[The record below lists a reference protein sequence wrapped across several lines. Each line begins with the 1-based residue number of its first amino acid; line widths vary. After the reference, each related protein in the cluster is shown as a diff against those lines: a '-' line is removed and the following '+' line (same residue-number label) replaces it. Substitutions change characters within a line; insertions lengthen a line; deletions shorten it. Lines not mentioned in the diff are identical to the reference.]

1 MWVGGWKGQG
11 WGWGPR
17 FPPHQPRAPAPPP
30 HPPTPPTHT
39 PPHPTQPNPTQPNP
53 TQPNP
58 TQPHP
63 ARSTRT
69 PLCAARTRTPPSASS
84 MPTSWASRAGRCDSL
99 ACWTAEFDM
108 KKHKQAWVAWS
119 REVTGTRRA
128 HGCGWARLQ
137 QLRACRGPR
146 DTPTLLAWLIGF
158 LSRNVNNLMVQ
169 VAHQLLHTRYT
180 DHSLDT
186 QPTAHNLAEGGG
198 GVSASWRHPCCH
210 ASSYARPDVRG
221 TRKGCCSGSAPA
233 GAAPGFGLAAV
244 DHRMGP
250 APCRTGCSA
259 SPASHG
265 SVRTLSPS

>member
-1 MWVGGWKGQG
+1 
-11 WGWGPR
+11 
-17 FPPHQPRAPAPPP
+17 
-30 HPPTPPTHT
+30 
-39 PPHPTQPNPTQPNP
+39 
-53 TQPNP
+53 
-58 TQPHP
+58 
-63 ARSTRT
+63 
-69 PLCAARTRTPPSASS
+69 
-84 MPTSWASRAGRCDSL
+84 
-99 ACWTAEFDM
+99 M

-137 QLRACRGPR
+137 QLRACRVPR

-233 GAAPGFGLAAV
+233 GAAPGLAWLPSITAWGRHLAELAALPV
-244 DHRMGP
+244 PPVTEACAHCRP
-250 APCRTGCSA
+250 ARSL
-259 SPASHG
+259 
-265 SVRTLSPS
+265 VWV